1 MFFMI
6 CKMLNIKELFMSFA
20 QRIAVAVNLNE
31 PHMGILKTI
40 KHLDFFKD
48 SEIHFVTVHMT
59 TTFAIGLGE
68 SSIVYPLLDDQ
79 KKIQESSLSALNNL
93 SEQILGSHFK
103 GKVFTDCLFS
113 DNPKS
118 KFCDYLEQNK
128 IDTVITT
135 ARSKKGFFES
145 SFTQYVNKHSHA
157 NMIILKQ
164 KN

>member
-1 MFFMI
+1 
-6 CKMLNIKELFMSFA
+6 MSFA
-20 QRIAVAVNLNE
+20 RRVAVAINLNE
-31 PHMGILKTI
+31 PHLGELNILKD
-40 KHLDFFKD
+40 LDFFKD
-48 SEIHFVTVHMT
+48 SEIRFVTVHMT

-79 KKIQESSLSALNNL
+79 KKIQESSIVALRNL
-93 SEQILGSHFK
+93 SSHLLGIDFK
-103 GKVFTDCLFS
+103 GKIFHDCLFS
-113 DNPKS
+113 DNPKR
-118 KFCDYLEQNK
+118 KFCEYLDENK

-135 ARSKKGFFES
+135 ARKKKGFFES